1 MALRHSFEKTGNFFF
16 RYRGQIP
23 VIIFISLI
31 PAMFFTDYS
40 NLDPSIAKC
49 LTAISIVLAATGFLV
64 RIITIGTTPAG
75 TSGRNTKSQVAEK
88 LNTSGILSI
97 VRHPLYLGNYLIW
110 AGLTLFVFNFWYFLV
125 ISLVFWIYYE
135 RIMFAEECYLE
146 RKYDQEYIEWT
157 LKVPTFFP
165 SFKNYDPSA
174 LPFSFKSVLRREY
187 SGMLSIVFGFAFI
200 DYLRYYLLNRNFLSV
215 RPSLYIL
222 VAALIIALVLRTI
235 KHHTKWLEESGRT

>member
-1 MALRHSFEKTGNFFF
+1 
-16 RYRGQIP
+16 
-23 VIIFISLI
+23 
-31 PAMFFTDYS
+31 
-40 NLDPSIAKC
+40 
-49 LTAISIVLAATGFLV
+49 
-64 RIITIGTTPAG
+64 
-75 TSGRNTKSQVAEK
+75 
-88 LNTSGILSI
+88 
-97 VRHPLYLGNYLIW
+97 
-110 AGLTLFVFNFWYFLV
+110 
-125 ISLVFWIYYE
+125 
-135 RIMFAEECYLE
+135 MFAEECYLE

-157 LKVPTFFP
+157 LKVPAFFS
-165 SFKNYDPSA
+165 SFKNYVPSA

>member
-88 LNTSGILSI
+88 LNTSGIYSI

-135 RIMFAEECYLE
+135 RIMFAEE
-146 RKYDQEYIEWT
+146 Q
-157 LKVPTFFP
+157 F
-165 SFKNYDPSA
+165 
-174 LPFSFKSVLRREY
+174 LRRK
-187 SGMLSIVFGFAFI
+187 FGSAYTDWADKTPAFI
-200 DYLRYYLLNRNFLSV
+200 PNFGKYIPSNPHCRYYGV
-215 RPSLYIL
+215 
-222 VAALIIALVLRTI
+222 
-235 KHHTKWLEESGRT
+235 